1 MLLTKLPLGV
11 TMTDQSGHIMPFCSE
26 TCLTTAVFVAG
37 VLLVTWAALRE
48 RRWMKAMDVPLIPTT
63 PIMFLGA
70 VLALLALVH
79 LLTLAGAAV
88 P

>member
-1 MLLTKLPLGV
+1 MP
-11 TMTDQSGHIMPFCSE
+11 DQSGHIMPFCSE
-26 TCLTTAVFVAG
+26 TCLTLIMFAAG
-37 VLLVTWAALRE
+37 VLLVAWAALRE

-63 PIMFLGA
+63 PVMFVGA

-79 LLTLAGAAV
+79 LLTLAGAAA